1 MQGTMVE
8 RTPGRWL
15 IRVFAGRGSDGRT
28 RHVNRTVLGTKR
40 DAQRALAKLIADVS
54 GGQVVAGQPMTLVQ
68 LVERW
73 LEDIAPQRTP
83 RTVHEYRRLA
93 RHDVLPALGAKRLDK
108 LTARDID
115 GYYRSLLERGLS
127 PASVRRNHAL
137 LHASLGRAVKWGLIG
152 TNPADRASPP
162 ATRQAQVDAPAVDE
176 VVRLIEAATTGG
188 DAVLATAMALAAV
201 TGMRRGELCALRWS
215 DIDLELA
222 TIRVSR
228 SLTTRAG
235 QRWEGDTKTH
245 QHRDVA
251 LDPSTVALL
260 AERRAGQEKYASEIG
275 TELSA
280 DAYVLSTHADGSQPC
295 LPDSLGRTYW
305 RLANG
310 LGIKTRFHDLRHF
323 TATQAL
329 AAGIDVRTVAGRLG
343 HADPAITLRVYSHV
357 VAERDRA
364 AAELLGA
371 LVLRRKQPTADQER
385 PSASA

>member
-1 MQGTMVE
+1 MQGTIVE
-8 RTPGRWL
+8 RGPGRWL
-15 IRVFAGRGSDGRT
+15 IRAFAGRGSDGKT
-28 RHVNRTVLGTKR
+28 RHINRTIRGNKR
-40 DAQRALAKLIADVS
+40 DAQRALAQLVS
-54 GGQVVAGQPMTLVQ
+54 GVSDGQVVAGQPMTLAQ

-93 RHDVLPALGAKRLDK
+93 RHDILPALGTKRLDK

-115 GYYRSLLERGLS
+115 AFYRSLLERGLS

-162 ATRQAQVDAPAVDE
+162 AARQAQVNAPAVDD
-176 VVRLIEAATTGG
+176 VIRLIEAATAKG

-215 DIDLELA
+215 DVDLEQG
-222 TIRVSR
+222 TVRVSR
-228 SLTTRAG
+228 SLTTRGG

-251 LDPSTVALL
+251 LDPATVALL
-260 AERRAGQEKYASEIG
+260 AERRVGQEKYAGEVG
-275 TELSA
+275 VELVP
-280 DAYVLSTHADGSQPC
+280 DAYVLSSYADGSEPY

-305 RLANG
+305 RLAHEVG
-310 LGIKTRFHDLRHF
+310 VHTRFHDLRHF
-323 TATQAL
+323 TATQAI

-364 AAELLGA
+364 AAELLGG
-371 LVLRRKQPTADQER
+371 LVLRRKKPTTGE
-385 PSASA
+385 